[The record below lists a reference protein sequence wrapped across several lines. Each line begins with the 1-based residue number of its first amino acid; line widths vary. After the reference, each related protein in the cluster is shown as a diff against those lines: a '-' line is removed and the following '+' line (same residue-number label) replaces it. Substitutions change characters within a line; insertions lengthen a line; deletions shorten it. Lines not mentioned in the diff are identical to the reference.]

1 MDYNEL
7 KLLEDKTKVLINSFH
22 NLKQERDKLIN
33 LNEEKSNEI
42 NDLKSQISLM
52 ENERNEIR
60 NRIEGLIS
68 KINEISDISTEEFV
82 IENEW

>member
-82 IENEW
+82 IENE